1 MPSLMSFSY
10 VPSSVP
16 THAGASTRRE
26 TATDPVCGRKIKPYH
41 AAATVICQGVTYYF
55 CSDTCHQRFTWN
67 TSAFLAPANAALRPD
82 GRR

>member
-10 VPSSVP
+10 VPANAAAP
-16 THAGASTRRE
+16 AAASMRRD
-26 TATDPVCGRKIKPYH
+26 ATDPVCGRKIKPYH
-41 AAATVICQGVTYYF
+41 SAATVICQGATYYF